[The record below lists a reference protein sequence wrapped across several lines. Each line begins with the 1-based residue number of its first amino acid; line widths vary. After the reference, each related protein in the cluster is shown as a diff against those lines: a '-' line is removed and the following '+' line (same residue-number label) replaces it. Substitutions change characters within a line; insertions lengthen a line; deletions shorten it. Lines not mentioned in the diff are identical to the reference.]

1 MLDYSWMGFLHSVTP
16 NPRES
21 HHLTGKAKLSCEET
35 PWAPLTSSSRRNE
48 RVQLCRD
55 EPTAPGFPVSF
66 SLW

>member
-1 MLDYSWMGFLHSVTP
+1 MLDYSWMGLFLHSVTS

-48 RVQLCRD
+48 HKYM
-55 EPTAPGFPVSF
+55 TA
-66 SLW
+66 SLP